1 MRKVL
6 VVGGL
11 GFIGNVL
18 SKEFLD
24 NGWEVSI
31 IDNET
36 TYNVYEPVLHSTKIN
51 ERKQK
56 LTNAKIHNVDI
67 FNTDIIHKLVTL
79 ESPNV
84 IVNLANM
91 PIAGVAVEQPV
102 LASDTM
108 VRGLIGLLNA
118 AKDNKV
124 QRFVNV
130 SSSMVYGDFLTDPVI
145 EDQNCNPQEI
155 YGNLKMIG
163 ERIVRS
169 YTKLHGLEHSIVRPS
184 ACYGPSGNEAFVI
197 TKFLR
202 AAINSGEIN
211 IQGYDTALDFTYVT
225 DIAHGIYLAATIND
239 AANETFNVTCGNKRK
254 LVEVADILKSWYP
267 NLKVNI
273 TDPNKLYP
281 KRGELSIDKAKT
293 ILGYTSQVQIEEGLK
308 LFHDWL
314 IKN

>member
-1 MRKVL
+1 MSKVL
-6 VVGGL
+6 IVGGL

-18 SKEFLD
+18 SQEFLD

-36 TYNVYEPVLHSTKIN
+36 TYNVYEPTLHSAKIA
-51 ERKQK
+51 ERKEK
-56 LTNAKIHNVDI
+56 LTQARIHNVDI
-67 FNTDIIHKLVTL
+67 FNVDLVAKVIAL
-79 ESPNV
+79 ESPDV
-84 IVNLANM
+84 VVNLANM

-118 AKDNKV
+118 AKDNNV
-124 QRFVNV
+124 TRFVNV
-130 SSSMVYGDFLTDPVI
+130 SSSMVYGDFLTDPVL
-145 EDQNCNPQEI
+145 EDQVCNPQEI

-169 YTKLHGLEHSIVRPS
+169 YTKLHGLEHAIVRPS

-202 AAINSGEIN
+202 AAIAGGEIN
-211 IQGYDTALDFTYVT
+211 IQGSETALDFTYVT
-225 DIAHGIYLAATIND
+225 DIAHGIYLAATIKE
-239 AANETFNVTCGNKRK
+239 AANETFNITCGNKRK
-254 LVEVADILKSWYP
+254 LVEVANILKSWYP
-267 NLKVNI
+267 DLTINI

-281 KRGELSIDKAKT
+281 KRGELSIVKAET
-293 ILGYTSQVQIEEGLK
+293 VLGYASQVQIEEGLK
-308 LFHDWL
+308 LFHDW
-314 IKN
+314 IIH